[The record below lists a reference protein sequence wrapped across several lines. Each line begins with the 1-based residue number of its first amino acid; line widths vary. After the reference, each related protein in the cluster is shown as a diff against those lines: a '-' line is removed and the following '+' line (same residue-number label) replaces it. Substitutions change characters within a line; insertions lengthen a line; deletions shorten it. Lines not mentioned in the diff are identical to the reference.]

1 MQSIKNTLSVLATG
15 YIFVYFSEHL
25 FWARARPDD
34 SLAGWFGAWIA
45 YSLIAFVFLSAM
57 AHFRVRNL
65 WALFLAGTLVGWL
78 AEGVIVQT
86 TYEMLPLSISF
97 TGLAWHA
104 LLTVWVGWHALLH
117 ALRERSGL
125 AALGLAAAIGL
136 AAGLWAISWWN
147 EPGEGIA
154 PLASYASFMVATTVL
169 LIVACWLALWSASA
183 PFRPGRWPMR
193 IIFGLFAA
201 YFCLVAVPAAPP
213 ALVILPVLL
222 GLCYL
227 GLRRH
232 QRHQGG
238 LPLLAGPGPAIPLLR
253 FAALLAIPATSVA
266 VYALALWLQLRWP
279 TNWLLYAITTPLGFV
294 LFGVSLYRTSRA
306 GPDLPGARA
315 KETPEA
321 ALPTPTFPS
330 EMS

>member
-34 SLAGWFGAWIA
+34 TLVGWFGAWVA
-45 YSLIAFVFLSAM
+45 YSLIAYVFLAAI
-57 AHFRVRNL
+57 AHFRVSNI
-65 WALFLAGTLVGWL
+65 WALFLAGAVVGWL

-104 LLTVWVGWHALLH
+104 LLTVWVGWYALLR

-125 AALGLAAAIGL
+125 ATLGLAAAIGL
-136 AAGLWAISWWN
+136 CAGLWAISWWN

-154 PLASYASFMVATTVL
+154 PLADYATFMFSTTGLV
-169 LIVACWLALWSASA
+169 IGAYWLAAWGASA
-183 PFRPGRWPMR
+183 PFRPGRWPTR
-193 IIFGLFAA
+193 IILGLFVI

-213 ALVILPVLL
+213 ALAILPALL
-222 GLCYL
+222 GLCVV

-232 QRHQGG
+232 QQGQ
-238 LPLLAGPGPAIPLLR
+238 AGPSLLEGLGPAIPLRRL
-253 FAALLAIPATSVA
+253 APLLALPATSVA
-266 VYALALWLQLRWP
+266 VYALALWLELRWS
-279 TNWLLYAITTPLGFV
+279 TNWLLYLATTPLGFV
-294 LFGVSLYRTSRA
+294 LFGISLYRAWRPSR
-306 GPDLPGARA
+306 
-315 KETPEA
+315 
-321 ALPTPTFPS
+321 
-330 EMS
+330 